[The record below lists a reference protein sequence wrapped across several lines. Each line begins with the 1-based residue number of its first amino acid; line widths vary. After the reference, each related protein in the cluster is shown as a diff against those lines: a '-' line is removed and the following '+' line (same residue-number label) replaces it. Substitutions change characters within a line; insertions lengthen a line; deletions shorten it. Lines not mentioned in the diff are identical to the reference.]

1 MKTDNIDYW
10 EKTLKNPP
18 KSYIKLFRQEKDYLR
33 KSIKQ
38 GEKVLD
44 IGCGEGRNILSI
56 IDITDN
62 VVGIDIDQKAVED
75 TKINLKDYP
84 RVDILLG
91 SATSLP
97 FDDENFDTVIF
108 SMTIVNLD
116 SEKEKALSEMK
127 RVVKRDG
134 KIILSVYSDKALEE
148 RRNMYKQV
156 EVPIK
161 SEVNGK
167 FIFDIDGFVSE
178 QFSISDI
185 EKMIEPLG
193 LKIDNCEEV
202 DNLAYIFT
210 LKKV

>member
-91 SATSLP
+91 NATSLP

-108 SMTIVNLD
+108 SMTLVNLD

>member
-1 MKTDNIDYW
+1 MKTENIDYW

-18 KSYIKLFRQEKDYLR
+18 KSYIKLFEQEKDYLR

-38 GEKVLD
+38 DEKVLD

-75 TKINLKDYP
+75 TKVNLKDYP

-97 FDDENFDTVIF
+97 FDDEDFDTVIF
-108 SMTIVNLD
+108 SMTLVNLD
-116 SEKEKALSEMK
+116 NEKEKALLEMK

-134 KIILSVYSDKALEE
+134 KIIVSVYSDKALEE
-148 RRNMYKQV
+148 RWNMYKQV

-193 LKIDNCEEV
+193 LKIDNYEEV